1 MKKKYRMVAFS
12 APVAGKED
20 EFNKWTLNVHIP
32 EVVSAYGFKG
42 AQRFKLG
49 MALAGNSLPYMTIYD
64 IETDDIGKS
73 MGEVGQKATTRSDA
87 LDYAGAS
94 AIVYE
99 EVDHYVKHGDPVKR

>member
-12 APVAGKED
+12 SPLQGKE
-20 EFNKWTLNVHIP
+20 EAFNKWTQDIHIP
-32 EVVSAYGFKG
+32 EVVSAYGFTG

-49 MALAGNSLPYMTIYD
+49 MALAGNSQPYMTIYE

-73 MGEVGQKATTRSDA
+73 LGEVGAKATTRSDA
-87 LDYAGAS
+87 IDYGSAT

-99 EVDHYVKHGDPVKR
+99 EVGTRVNHGDPVKR